1 MKSTDKMLTCHFHSL
16 AYALHYQCK
25 SCPDT
30 NHSTSSTDS
39 VDASSCPKEG
49 SSMESLADIV
59 EALEYASHTRLTVDE
74 MYKNSVDDF
83 INKLLDA
90 KLEAVNA

>member
-1 MKSTDKMLTCHFHSL
+1 MTSTDKMLTCHFRSL

-30 NHSTSSTDS
+30 NHSTSSADS
-39 VDASSCPKEG
+39 VDSSSCQKEG
-49 SSMESLADIV
+49 SSMESLADIA
-59 EALEYASHTRLTVDE
+59 EALEYASHTRLTVDDI
-74 MYKNSVDDF
+74 YKNSVDEF